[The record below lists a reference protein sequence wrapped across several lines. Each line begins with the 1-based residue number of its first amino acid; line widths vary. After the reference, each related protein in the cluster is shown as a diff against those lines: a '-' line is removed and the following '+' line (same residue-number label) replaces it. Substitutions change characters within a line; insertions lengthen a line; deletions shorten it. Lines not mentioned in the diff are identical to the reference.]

1 MSLENKIKSEIK
13 NNGFVTLDR
22 FIEICLYDVES
33 GYYIRNN
40 PIGKRGDYITSPEI
54 SQLFGELLGL
64 YIIDYWNNYIR
75 SEFALIELGPGK
87 GTLMKDLLRISK
99 EFKEFYKLINL
110 KLVEKNKKLELI
122 QKKLLKVKSKDVNNI
137 EWLEDIKNINNDNFI
152 IIANEFF
159 DCFPV
164 KQFTKINGQ
173 YYEKIVKYN
182 EYEEKFFFDKII
194 IKDNIKNIV
203 ADIFKIR
210 KFHEGDI
217 LEISFEKDN
226 YLKTIGN
233 KLKCGNG
240 LLIIIDYGDY
250 FSKGKSTIQSFYSHK
265 LTNFLDNPGTQDLT
279 HKIDFSSIK
288 KIFTDMSL
296 KVYGPFTQ
304 KNFLESIGIEERK
317 NQILQNSSSDLKKDL
332 IDGYNKIINKDEMG
346 EIFKVLIVS
355 TKKINLYEK

>member
-250 FSKGKSTIQSFYSHK
+250 FSKGK
-265 LTNFLDNPGTQDLT
+265 
-279 HKIDFSSIK
+279 
-288 KIFTDMSL
+288 
-296 KVYGPFTQ
+296 
-304 KNFLESIGIEERK
+304 
-317 NQILQNSSSDLKKDL
+317 
-332 IDGYNKIINKDEMG
+332 
-346 EIFKVLIVS
+346 
-355 TKKINLYEK
+355 